1 MLQKALELV
10 NTQIKKVQALIERAS
25 FMTYSDSL
33 KEIEMGMEIKKSAQE
48 DLDRLYELAYDCRC
62 IYNATPHPIN
72 MLDEYT
78 KEHKFTIEP
87 CGKVA
92 RMVSSVKD
100 ADPIK
105 RDFVIDPNQPVEYYF
120 PVLSIKTIA
129 KAPMD
134 KVIDLP
140 PFEEGVF
147 IIVSAPVFMAFPN
160 RTDLLQVDPIRDRKG
175 QTIGAKGFFCHM
187 PIGENK

>member
-25 FMTYSDSL
+25 FMTYSETL
-33 KEIEMGMEIKKSAQE
+33 KEIEMGMEIKKSAQG

-78 KEHKFTIEP
+78 KAHKFTIEP

-92 RMVSSVKD
+92 RMVSSRED

-105 RDFVIDPNQPVEYYF
+105 RDFVIDPNQTNDYYF
-120 PVLSIKTIA
+120 PVLSINTIA

-134 KVIDLP
+134 QVVDLP

-160 RTDLLQVDPIRDRKG
+160 RTDLLQVDPIRDTKG

-187 PIGENK
+187 PIGETK